1 MSTSSVGGWHKYIQE
16 IKEEYSDNGSG
27 RGGSDGT
34 RDKWYRWYGGKEEI
48 GYQGR
53 VNNGVYVMTTL
64 TGIHNQLPNSH
75 AAQRSIGKRREAA
88 TNTNEHIPIRLSRQR
103 DRMGGNISRDGDT
116 RQRRG
121 QGLSYL
127 LAHGGTEGMTRLVEG
142 GHWTATEW
150 IRAGILRL

>member
-1 MSTSSVGGWHKYIQE
+1 MIWREKEISVE
-16 IKEEYSDNGSG
+16 G
-27 RGGSDGT
+27 RA
-34 RDKWYRWYGGKEEI
+34 
-48 GYQGR
+48 
-53 VNNGVYVMTTL
+53 NNGVYVIATL

-142 GHWTATEW
+142 GH
-150 IRAGILRL
+150 